1 MNHKALHHVIFYFV
15 PSCLRG
21 SKAVFRLILLPII
34 LTLGIASVSVAE
46 PLSPV
51 AGLELLRRGFSG
63 MTDFTAEITQ
73 EKQLSLMKKKL
84 SSTGRVR
91 FRRPGT
97 FFMEIFPPYPSR
109 LLLENSDLT
118 ILYPVEKNRQ
128 KIPLPAEEGLGRW
141 FAYLDRPITTLP
153 EGVQVQAERRGNDC
167 TVRISPQGKKGVRE
181 VTLVFQD
188 DGLIR
193 RLVIEEQNGDRN
205 TITFRNMKQNVGLT
219 DKDFR
224 LE

>member
-1 MNHKALHHVIFYFV
+1 VNRLL
-15 PSCLRG
+15 S
-21 SKAVFRLILLPII
+21 LILLPII
-34 LTLGIASVSVAE
+34 LTLCVAAVSAAE

-51 AGLELLRRGFSG
+51 EGLEILRRGFSG

-84 SSTGRVR
+84 TSTGRVR
-91 FRRPGT
+91 FRRPGS
-97 FFMEIFPPYPSR
+97 FFMEIFSPYPSR

-118 ILYPVEKNRQ
+118 IFYPTEKSHQ
-128 KIPLPAEEGLGRW
+128 KIPLPAEEGLGQW

-153 EGVQVQAERRGNDC
+153 DGVQVQAERRGD
-167 TVRISPQGKKGVRE
+167 TYTLRIAPQGRKGVRE
-181 VTLVFQD
+181 LTLVFRD
-188 DGLIR
+188 DGSIR
-193 RLVIEEQNGDRN
+193 RLVIEERNGDHN
-205 TITFRNMKQNVGLT
+205 TITFRNMKKNVRLT